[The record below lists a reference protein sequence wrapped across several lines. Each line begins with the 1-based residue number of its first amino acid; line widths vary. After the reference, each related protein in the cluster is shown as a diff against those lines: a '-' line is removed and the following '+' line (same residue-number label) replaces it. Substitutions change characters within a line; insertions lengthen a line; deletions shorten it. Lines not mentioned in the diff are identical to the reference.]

1 LTQDTEWSFTSSI
14 PPNTEHSTETNV
26 LKATPKRRMSTT
38 LEKFAPHFAI
48 VAVLGFVAY
57 ILGWLAGDLEMARGG
72 LAVSL
77 GALTTSCG
85 AHAVRRR

>member
-1 LTQDTEWSFTSSI
+1 MTDDTEWSFTSFV
-14 PPNTEHSTETNV
+14 PNTEHSTETDV
-26 LKATPKRRMSTT
+26 LKANPRRRVATK

-85 AHAVRRR
+85 AHAIRRR